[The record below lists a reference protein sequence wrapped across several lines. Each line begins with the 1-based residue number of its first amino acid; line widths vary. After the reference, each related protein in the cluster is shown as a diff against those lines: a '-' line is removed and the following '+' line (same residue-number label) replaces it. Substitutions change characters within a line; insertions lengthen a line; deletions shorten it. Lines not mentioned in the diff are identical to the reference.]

1 MVLRLERS
9 WYIQETER
17 GLVGLECGDMV
28 TEGRAA
34 EEDKREVGEDQVTE
48 SFVGHGKEFGL
59 PFFASLHSKSKI

>member
-1 MVLRLERS
+1 M
-9 WYIQETER
+9 
-17 GLVGLECGDMV
+17 GLECGDMV